1 MDNKHRDVS
10 GYFYNSRACYACHPT
25 GES

>member
-1 MDNKHRDVS
+1 MDNKHRDVY
-10 GYFYNSRACYACHPT
+10 GYSYNSRACYACHPT